1 MDDPTIRKPRG
12 VSLHP
17 EQLIAAPPT
26 LMTVLLNLRTLFL
39 DLRSILHRK
48 RTSTNISASRAT
60 TGALAFQGVEQAWFQ
75 GRETWTKIAIPEFL
89 RNDLTSYCFHPAV
102 ADACGHGLAAT
113 TAFQHDA
120 EDKGAFVGEGLE
132 RVTFFGLTYRRY
144 RVCALKF
151 ETDR

>member
-1 MDDPTIRKPRG
+1 MG

-60 TGALAFQGVEQAWFQ
+60 TGDRHFRESSRLGFQ

-132 RVTFFGLTYRRY
+132 RVTFFGRPTGDIVY
-144 RVCALKF
+144 AHSKF